1 MKLRGIHQVLF
12 PIQLRLPIRNTVN
25 ELPGKERVNVEPGN
39 CSGTLLG
46 ATFVGSAN
54 EFSSAGLSEESTKAV
69 AEAAKFFAPLSATS
83 VSSTP
88 AAVLTTF
95 RMMSRSEEH

>member
-25 ELPGKERVNVEPGN
+25 ELPGKERVNVELGN
-39 CSGTLLG
+39 CSGTLFG

-69 AEAAKFFAPLSATS
+69 AEAAKSFAPFSATS
-83 VSSTP
+83 VWRDS
-88 AAVLTTF
+88 AEVLTTF
-95 RMMSRSEEH
+95 RMMSPVV